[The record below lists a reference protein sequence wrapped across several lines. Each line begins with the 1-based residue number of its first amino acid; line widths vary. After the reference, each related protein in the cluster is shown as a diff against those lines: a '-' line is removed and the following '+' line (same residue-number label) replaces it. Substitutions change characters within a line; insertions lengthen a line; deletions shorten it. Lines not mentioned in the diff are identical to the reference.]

1 MSITFIRP
9 ARMCAGMEGQRQLQD
24 VLEIV
29 GQHRLAL
36 AVREPVGLQG
46 HERAAGDGEQ
56 PECHPGHQK
65 RPGRVRSGNRLAG
78 EHVDDP
84 AEQHGFCEL
93 RGGKQEI
100 GKRQQPAEPCFLA
113 EQFENA
119 GVETEDGHAIR

>member
-1 MSITFIRP
+1 MSITFISRP
-9 ARMCAGMEGQRQLQD
+9 ECVPGMEGQRQLQD

-65 RPGRVRSGNRLAG
+65 RPGRIRSGNRLAG